1 MKKTIIFLLALVFSL
16 YAYPQNE
23 NTVFLKPKESSN
35 TTDQEKLEKLKNK
48 VKDQTENKVKEEK
61 TKETGETQ
69 TPTNPYN
76 TGIIVDPPLGSQKDK
91 RVIEDSAF
99 YQHFIKRNGWFEGHG
114 PKLTLKEASHLSC
127 YYKFSK
133 KNDAGHWTLM
143 QAYDGYGNLTTN
155 HSYAA
160 YILDQN
166 DENDVGANRAW
177 KEKMQSMCQIEIIGS
192 YDGKE
197 VIQERSLDASGN
209 VVFAGIPTRTGRNTY
224 LYSYIDSWG
233 RPAYIRTD
241 SLGNDLGYANFVEVT
256 RDDRG
261 FEILYKFTDRNGI
274 PAKNK
279 DGAFMSRRE
288 YDDEGNEL
296 KSMSLNI
303 LGNRMIDDFGN
314 CGMEYTYDKR
324 GNMLTAMSH
333 NEDWKPESHS
343 QTKRSSLDDNTCG
356 YWFKYDRYGRE
367 IERGFLDTLGNPCVN
382 RYGVFR
388 IVREYNDHGLVIHAV
403 SYDEYSNKTPM
414 DSLGIAEYLNDIN
427 SNGYYTSAQSF
438 DAQGKLQNNA
448 DGICKMT
455 WTFNGNDEI
464 EETKYQI
471 VGDSVMMQ
479 FHYEHDSIGNELRV
493 WPLDDLIRVDSV
505 DNRGNETLL
514 AYYDLSFRP
523 KDNWGFHK
531 RVSSY
536 KYEDKKRTLF
546 QKWIDKEGRP
556 ADEEYANGHSNG
568 YSSQIIITD
577 TLSHKKIR
585 YQYFYDVLLRYAYV
599 QEMGDD
605 MNTILAQYDITSSGE
620 QARVGWWDN
629 LHYKAIVEYDYN
641 NDIKSMIGEN
651 EFGEPSY
658 LLSTDD
664 DYVFHYRVNDK
675 CFDENGNEIPDST
688 MSDFINNLPK
698 VFCVEITDTTTAYP
712 LGLRNGDI
720 ILSYGNWRITEDLQS
735 DFDYFYLEA
744 VLQTDHSK
752 GMTILRH
759 HPESN
764 SSEVIVLQNLP
775 KGRISDLGFY
785 PHKIY
790 YTQKEKQRLLK
801 TYEKYGK
808 TFIPY
813 TIEKDTTILL
823 ALQTKGGFES
833 TRLYH
838 LSIYNIKDPGVVLYA
853 KEKYNKR
860 VNTWSLLNTIDK
872 WESQKMFRI
881 KGANLYI
888 TQDLTT
894 TRHIDKQS
902 RGLAGMRFVPIK
914 VDIDTY
920 NKLLKCYNSLGES
933 ITSETISG
941 VAPPSVLKLKE
952 KQLWGAW
959 MTIVNVDDYD
969 VLATLELSKGGK
981 ASFKAETKLHD
992 ESMSVGLVIN
1002 SIGGTWSFQN
1012 SCITID
1018 FENAVNDFDI
1028 TSFDMPGIDEEQKDA
1043 MVSLLRGY
1051 LENEGS
1057 SLLESYGITQVFNSN
1072 TFVVMKVKS
1081 KELVVIDGMDE
1092 RSFTKIK
1099 KK

>member
-1 MKKTIIFLLALVFSL
+1 MKKIVFITLLLMCVASSFAHQTDTIKRKSGNHGIGNQVAPKHGLGIQTSRTMNVNIKSSERPSEKDNQ
-16 YAYPQNE
+16 PQ
-23 NTVFLKPKESSN
+23 
-35 TTDQEKLEKLKNK
+35 
-48 VKDQTENKVKEEK
+48 
-61 TKETGETQ
+61 
-69 TPTNPYN
+69 TNPYN
-76 TGIIVDPPLGSQKDK
+76 KSSKSVNPRNN
-91 RVIEDSAF
+91 RVPEDSAY

-114 PKLTLKEASHLSC
+114 PKLTLKEASHLGC

-143 QAYDGYGNLTTN
+143 QAFDGYGNLTTN

-166 DENDVGANRAW
+166 DENDAGANRAW

-192 YDGKE
+192 SDGKE

-209 VVFAGIPTRTGRNTY
+209 VVFAGIPTRTGLNTY

-261 FEILYKFTDRNGI
+261 FEILFKFTDRNGI

-279 DGAFMSRRE
+279 DGAYMSKRE

-303 LGNRMIDDFGN
+303 LGNRIIDDFGN
-314 CGMEYTYDKR
+314 CGMEYTYDNK

-333 NEDWKPESHS
+333 NEDWKPESYS
-343 QTKRSSLDDNTCG
+343 QTERSSLDDNTCG
-356 YWFKYDRYGRE
+356 YWFKYDDYGRE
-367 IERGFLDTLGNPCVN
+367 IERGFLDTLGHFCAN
-382 RYGVFR
+382 RYGVYR
-388 IVREYNDHGLVIHAV
+388 IVREYNDHGLQTHAV
-403 SYDEYSNKTPM
+403 SYDEYGNKTPM

-427 SNGYYTSAQSF
+427 ANGYYTSVQSF
-438 DAQGKLQNNA
+438 DAQGKLRNN
-448 DGICKMT
+448 DNGYCKKT
-455 WTFNGNDEI
+455 WTFIGNDEI
-464 EETKYQI
+464 EETEYQI
-471 VGDSVMMQ
+471 VGDSVMMT
-479 FHYEHDSIGNELRV
+479 FHYEHDSMGNELRI
-493 WPLDDLIRVDSV
+493 WPFDELIRIDSV
-505 DNRGNETLL
+505 DTRGNETFL
-514 AYYDLSFRP
+514 AYYDLSFQP
-523 KDNWGFHK
+523 KDKWGFHK

-546 QKWIDKEGRP
+546 QKWINKEGKP
-556 ADEEYANGHSNG
+556 ADEEYANGDSNG
-568 YSSQIIITD
+568 YTSQIIITD
-577 TLSHKKIR
+577 TLAHKKTR
-585 YQYFYDVLLRYAYV
+585 YQYFYDVLLKYAYV
-599 QEMGDD
+599 QEMDDD
-605 MNTILAQYDITSSGE
+605 MNTILAQYDITYSGE
-620 QARVGWWDN
+620 QARVGWWNN
-629 LHYKAIVEYDYN
+629 LHYKTIVEYDYN

-658 LLSTDD
+658 LSSTDD
-664 DYVFHYRVNDK
+664 DYVFHYYVNNK
-675 CFDENGNEIPDST
+675 SFDENGNEIPDST
-688 MSDFINNLPK
+688 MSSFIKNLPQ
-698 VFCVEITDTTTAYP
+698 VFCVEITDTTIAYP

-720 ILSYGNWRITEDLQS
+720 ILSYGNWAITEDLKT
-735 DFDYFYLEA
+735 DLDYFYLETI
-744 VLQTDHSK
+744 LQTGHSK
-752 GMTILRH
+752 NMTILRH

-764 SSEVIVLQNLP
+764 SSEVIALQNIP
-775 KGRISDLGFY
+775 KGRTSDLGFF

-790 YTQKEKQRLLK
+790 YTQKEKQRLLN
-801 TYEKYGK
+801 TYEKYGER
-808 TFIPY
+808 FIPY
-813 TIEKDTTILL
+813 TIAKDTTIML
-823 ALQTKGGFES
+823 AVQTKGGFES

-838 LSIYNIKDPGVVLYA
+838 LPTYNIKDPGVVLFA
-853 KEKYNKR
+853 KERYNKGID
-860 VNTWSLLNTIDK
+860 TWSLLNTIDI
-872 WESQKMFRI
+872 WERQNMFRI

-902 RGLAGMRFVPIK
+902 RGLGGMRFVPIK

-920 NKLLKCYNSLGES
+920 NNLLNCYNSLGES
-933 ITSETISG
+933 ITNEKKSEN
-941 VAPPSVLKLKE
+941 VAPSALKIKE

-959 MTIVNVDDYD
+959 MTIVNVDDDD

-981 ASFKAETKLHD
+981 ASFKAETKLQD

-1002 SIGGTWSFQN
+1002 SVGGTWLLQN
-1012 SCITID
+1012 GCITLD

-1028 TSFDMPGIDEEQKDA
+1028 TSFDVPGYDEEQKDA
-1043 MVSLLRGY
+1043 LVTRLRDY
-1051 LENEGS
+1051 LENEKS
-1057 SLLESYGITQVFNSN
+1057 NLLRPYSITQVFNSN
-1072 TFVVMKVKS
+1072 AFVVMKVTS

-1092 RSFTKIK
+1092 RSFEKIK